1 MPKPVN
7 PRRIAAPA
15 SHYSHGVLHSA
26 RARRLVISGQV
37 GARIDGTVPESV
49 AEQFDV
55 AFDNLIAVL
64 TEAGMVRTDLIK
76 ITAFCTVPESVVQFR
91 KVRDRKLDGHAPA
104 STYLEV
110 SGLASPAFKVEIEG
124 EAVSEE
130 PDLLFD
136 DMSER
141 MEEAVWNKK

>member
-15 SHYSHGVLHSA
+15 SHYSHGMLHSA

-37 GARIDGTVPESV
+37 GARIDGTVPEDLS
-49 AEQFDV
+49 EQIDV

-64 TEAGMVRTDLIK
+64 TEAGMTRTDLIK
-76 ITAFCTVPESVVQFR
+76 ITAFCTVPGSVAQFR

-104 STYLEV
+104 ATYLEV
-110 SGLASPAFKVEIEG
+110 AGLATPAFKIEIEG

-141 MEEAVWNKK
+141 IEVPAWDKK

>member
-1 MPKPVN
+1 MPRPIN

-15 SHYSHGVLHSA
+15 SQFSHGVVHSG

-37 GARIDGTVPESV
+37 GVRIDGTVPDDP
-49 AEQFDV
+49 AEQMDI

-76 ITAFCTVPESVVQFR
+76 ITAFCTLPGSVALFR

-110 SGLASPAFKVEIEG
+110 AGLASPAYKVEIEG

-130 PDLLFD
+130 PDLLFE
-136 DMSER
+136 DMN
-141 MEEAVWNKK
+141 EEAEIAVWEKK